1 MGTSAEKAEALPHR
15 STVIATDA
23 AKSGSRNGMGRGR
36 RCDKDEAVL
45 PEKDIMAFG
54 FGFVGNS
61 LWGLSFF
68 FCPLVDRS
76 RSEKTEKIILLLRA
90 RTVVICIV
98 LARVVCMHTVVL
110 EY

>member
-23 AKSGSRNGMGRGR
+23 AKSGSSNGMGRGR

-68 FCPLVDRS
+68 FLSTGGSVEERKDGKDNTTTTSTYCS
-76 RSEKTEKIILLLRA
+76 N
-90 RTVVICIV
+90 
-98 LARVVCMHTVVL
+98 MHSTS
-110 EY
+110 